1 MPFSTAVHRDG
12 NVLKSW
18 SGLPVFLGHR
28 TRRSAAKN
36 SGRGGARGV
45 KKAAFQHGFCGS
57 LSQSSGGP
65 TPWGD
70 RLKTT
75 EPYRTVHW
83 ATLFATGGVF
93 GDVNDID
100 ANGPIPG
107 TAKKWLPSQGKR
119 SPVKGAWSETRWT

>member
-1 MPFSTAVHRDG
+1 MHRDG

-18 SGLPVFLGHR
+18 LGLPIFLGHR
-28 TRRSAAKN
+28 TRRPAAKK

-65 TPWGD
+65 TRPGD
-70 RLKTT
+70 RISTA
-75 EPYRTVHW
+75 EPYRTAHW

-100 ANGPIPG
+100 ANGPIPR
-107 TAKKWLPSQGKR
+107 TAKKWLPSQVKGI
-119 SPVKGAWSETRWT
+119 PVKGAWSETRWT

>member
-1 MPFSTAVHRDG
+1 M
-12 NVLKSW
+12 LKSW

-70 RLKTT
+70 RISTA
-75 EPYRTVHW
+75 EPYRTTHW
-83 ATLFATGGVF
+83 AALFATGGVF

-107 TAKKWLPSQGKR
+107 TAKKWLPSQVKGI
-119 SPVKGAWSETRWT
+119 PVEGAWSETRLT

>member
-1 MPFSTAVHRDG
+1 MPFSTPVQPDG

-65 TPWGD
+65 TRRGD
-70 RLKTT
+70 RLSTA
-75 EPYRTVHW
+75 EPYRTTHW
-83 ATLFATGGVF
+83 AALFVTGGVF

-100 ANGPIPG
+100 ANGPIPR
-107 TAKKWLPSQGKR
+107 TAKKWVPSR
-119 SPVKGAWSETRWT
+119 VKGIPVEAGLSETRLT

>member
-1 MPFSTAVHRDG
+1 MHRDG

-18 SGLPVFLGHR
+18 LGLPIFLGHR
-28 TRRSAAKN
+28 TRRPAAKK

-65 TPWGD
+65 TRPGD
-70 RLKTT
+70 RISTA
-75 EPYRTVHW
+75 EPYRTAHW

-100 ANGPIPG
+100 ANGPIPR
-107 TAKKWLPSQGKR
+107 TAKKWLPSQVKGI
-119 SPVKGAWSETRWT
+119 PVKGAWSEIRLT

>member
-1 MPFSTAVHRDG
+1 MHRDG

-18 SGLPVFLGHR
+18 LGLPIFLGHR

-65 TPWGD
+65 TRRGD
-70 RLKTT
+70 RLSTA
-75 EPYRTVHW
+75 EPYQTTHW

-93 GDVNDID
+93 GDVKDID

-107 TAKKWLPSQGKR
+107 TAKKWLPSQVKGI
-119 SPVKGAWSETRWT
+119 PVEGAWSETRLT

>member
-1 MPFSTAVHRDG
+1 MHRDG

-65 TPWGD
+65 TRPGD
-70 RLKTT
+70 RISTA
-75 EPYRTVHW
+75 EPYRTAHW

-100 ANGPIPG
+100 ANGPIPR
-107 TAKKWLPSQGKR
+107 TAKKWLPSQ
-119 SPVKGAWSETRWT
+119 VKGIPVEAGLSETLLT

>member
-1 MPFSTAVHRDG
+1 MPFSTPVHPGG

-28 TRRSAAKN
+28 TRRSAAQK

-45 KKAAFQHGFCGS
+45 KKAAFQHDFCGS

-65 TPWGD
+65 TRPGD
-70 RLKTT
+70 RISTA
-75 EPYRTVHW
+75 EPYRTAHW

-100 ANGPIPG
+100 ANGPIPR
-107 TAKKWLPSQGKR
+107 TAKKWLPSQVKGI
-119 SPVKGAWSETRWT
+119 PVKGAWSEMRWT

>member
-1 MPFSTAVHRDG
+1 MPFSTPWHRDG
-12 NVLKSW
+12 NVLKRW

-100 ANGPIPG
+100 ANGPIPR
-107 TAKKWLPSQGKR
+107 TAKKWVPSQGKGI
-119 SPVKGAWSETRWT
+119 PVEAGLSETLLT